1 MKMNVYIKNGKERT
15 KEHLNFQKLSNAL
28 KNV

>member
-1 MKMNVYIKNGKERT
+1 MKMNVHIQNGKEHT
-15 KEHLNFQKLSNAL
+15 KERLKFQKLSNAL